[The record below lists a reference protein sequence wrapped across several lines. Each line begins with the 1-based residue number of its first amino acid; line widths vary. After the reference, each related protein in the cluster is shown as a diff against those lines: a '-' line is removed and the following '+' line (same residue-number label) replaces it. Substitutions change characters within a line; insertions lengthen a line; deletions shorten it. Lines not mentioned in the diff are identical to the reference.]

1 MKKYISYDEALFKL
15 QAYCAYQERCHYE
28 VRRKLID
35 LGIYGDDIDQI
46 TATLIEDNYLNEM
59 RFAEAYAGGK
69 FRIKKWG
76 KYKIKRELKYKKVS
90 EYCIK
95 KAIKSEI
102 SDKDY
107 YSTLVHVLEKKDRL
121 LKEPNHYKRKQK
133 LAKYALTKGFES
145 AFIWE
150 LINELFP

>member
-59 RFAEAYAGGK
+59 RFAEAYVGGK

-107 YSTLVHVLEKKDRL
+107 YSTLVYVLEKKDRL